1 VTTPTRFGRLARRR
15 AAAALAAA
23 LVSAVGLLVGLGQS
37 AADAGLPARS
47 VVAAAAPATTA
58 SPAGVSL
65 TVNPASGLTPTGGSI
80 QVIGS
85 GFKTTRGL
93 YVAICRADGKAPGSL
108 TDCVGGAIPDA
119 NTSTSWGH
127 VTADGMQPT
136 GGGPVPAKW
145 VDGGKFAVKLTLPPS
160 GAASDALDCSKV
172 ACAVYT
178 TPDAGKDRTQQLS
191 VALTYQWV
199 GSSVSH
205 SSVTDS
211 SVSDSSV
218 LNSSVASSSKAS
230 TSVPGS
236 SVSNLSVSNSSVLN
250 SSVASSSIG
259 GSAGSASSAVSSS
272 PASSAQ
278 VPTASSSPLSSAQVV
293 TSTIRSVATTVPP
306 KFVRADPVAV
316 GASQEVLFAG
326 FAKGETVTVT
336 LYSAPRSL
344 PATKA
349 DPDGIVKIDF
359 KIPADLAV
367 GTHLLRVV
375 GQTSKVTG
383 TASFQVAAA
392 AVFGTPVTTSSAL
405 PSSTVGTVSGV
416 GAVGTVSTVS
426 TVGTVSTAKASPGA
440 STGASASSPAGA
452 PVPAP
457 PIAPSAP
464 VSSAAVPVSA
474 ASSSG
479 SRPVWPW
486 YLLGLALL
494 LLIGLAALLLRRR
507 SKRMATQMRDQEWLF
522 EERALAEHQAADADA
537 PSTYLDPLPFRRA
550 PGYTGFHPG
559 EHGLLS
565 GRENPDN
572 PGLLAGHGYRQG
584 DAVGD
589 PPATYVPPV
598 PGSTN
603 DRGAT
608 GDSPTTVIPPDGRP
622 APPAEA
628 GDGVDPRT
636 SSGRPDFDDE
646 AEGDAGGPPGRH
658 RR

>member
-1 VTTPTRFGRLARRR
+1 MRQDGQVTTPTRFGRLARRR
-15 AAAALAAA
+15 AAAALAGA

-65 TVNPASGLTPTGGSI
+65 TVNPASGLTPTGGTI

-127 VTADGMQPT
+127 VTADGTQPT

-191 VALTYQWV
+191 VALTYQSV
-199 GSSVSH
+199 AGSSVSH
-205 SSVTDS
+205 SSVT
-211 SVSDSSV
+211 
-218 LNSSVASSSKAS
+218 N
-230 TSVPGS
+230 S
-236 SVSNLSVSNSSVLN
+236 SVSNLSVLN

-392 AVFGTPVTTSSAL
+392 AVLGTPVTTSSAP
-405 PSSTVGTVSGV
+405 PSSTVSGA
-416 GAVGTVSTVS
+416 GAVGTVG
-426 TVGTVSTAKASPGA
+426 TVGTVGASPGA
-440 STGASASSPAGA
+440 STGASASRPAGA

-479 SRPVWPW
+479 SRPAWPW

-507 SKRMATQMRDQEWLF
+507 SNRMATEMRDQEWLF
-522 EERALAEHQAADADA
+522 EERAVAEHQAADADA
-537 PSTYLDPLPFRRA
+537 PTTYLDPLPFRQA